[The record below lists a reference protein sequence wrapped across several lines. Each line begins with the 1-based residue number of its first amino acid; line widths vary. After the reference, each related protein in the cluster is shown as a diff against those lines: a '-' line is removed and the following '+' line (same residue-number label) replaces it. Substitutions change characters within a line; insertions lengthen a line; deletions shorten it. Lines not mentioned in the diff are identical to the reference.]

1 MTLSD
6 GVLVSL
12 IFAAITTTSFPILY
26 SFSPW
31 YKSHLGR
38 AFMAQAIAFSVAID
52 LTLLFKFWL
61 PKDLDS
67 KLMITIAAFMLVGIA
82 SLGLT
87 AMMYRMNYVRF
98 RATKENAMSFA
109 EPAMSEE
116 SPVTPIL
123 SNKRYDQLKY
133 ITTIALPAIATLY
146 FTVSQIWNLPRGT
159 EVVGTITALVTFMGL
174 LLRLSSKTY
183 NSSEAKYDG
192 AVNVSKTD
200 GVTTFELDV
209 FSDLDKLDQK
219 SEIVMKVVPKHSAGI

>member
-1 MTLSD
+1 MTLSE

-12 IFAAITTTSFPILY
+12 IFAAVTTTAFPILY

-31 YKSHLGR
+31 YRSHLGR
-38 AFMAQAIAFSVAID
+38 AFMAQAVAFSMAMD

-61 PKDLDS
+61 PKSES
-67 KLMITIAAFMLVGIA
+67 KHAVSIVAFILIGLA

-87 AMMYRMNYVRF
+87 GMMYRMNYVRF
-98 RATKENAMSFA
+98 RTKKENQMSLA
-109 EPAMSEE
+109 ESATSEE
-116 SPVTPIL
+116 STVTPIL

-133 ITTIALPAIATLY
+133 ISMIVLPALGTLY
-146 FTVSQIWNLPRGT
+146 FTLSQIWGLPKGP
-159 EVVGTITALVTFMGL
+159 EVVGTITGLVTFMGIF
-174 LLRLSSKTY
+174 LRLSSKTY

-192 AVNVSKTD
+192 AMNVTKTD

-219 SEIVMKVVPKHSAGI
+219 SEIVMKVVPKHAAGV